1 MSDKYDQIIK
11 LLDDAGAKY
20 EVSPDHEPVYTS
32 AQADEVTGGA
42 PKEGAKALVLK
53 AGDRFVLCVV
63 RGTNKLDY
71 KKVRAILGER
81 KLRFATPDEVFD
93 VMGVNIGACYPFGS
107 VAGIDMLVD
116 ETLAENDKITF
127 SPGVHDKHVYMEWVE
142 YVKAAEPR
150 LVDIK

>member
-1 MSDKYDQIIK
+1 MSKYDEIIK

-20 EVSPDHEPVYTS
+20 EVIEHGHVVSVDD
-32 AQADEVTGGA
+32 AQKETGID

-81 KLRFATPDEVFD
+81 KLRFATPEEVFE

-107 VAGIDMLVD
+107 IAGIEMLVD
-116 ETLAENDKITF
+116 ETLAENNKITF
-127 SPGVHDKHVYMEWVE
+127 SPGVHDKHIYMEWEE
-142 YVKAAEPR
+142 YVKAAKPK
-150 LVDIK
+150 LLDLN